1 MVLIFLAFS
10 MPLIIVCLVYYFKKR
25 LEHKQIMAAMEKGT
39 PLSELRPPK
48 PTGPVWIKSVT
59 SGIMLILIGV
69 AFACVPLLGYNFGPP
84 FGHYFVAMVLFA
96 VGVSR
101 LVAGLLQRK
110 VQQRENQGQSK
121 DNAGAN

>member
-1 MVLIFLAFS
+1 MQEGIAVVLIFLGLS

-25 LEHKQIMAAMEKGT
+25 LEHRQIMAAIEKGT

-59 SGIMLILIGV
+59 GGIMLILIAV
-69 AFACVPLLGYNFGPP
+69 AFGCLPFFGGNFGRP
-84 FGHYFVAMVLFA
+84 FGYYFVAMVLFA

-101 LVAGLLQRK
+101 LVAGFLQRK
-110 VQQRENQGQSK
+110 VQQPESQG
-121 DNAGAN
+121 